1 MIVFLR
7 RCGKSSRG
15 RRRRI
20 VVVVVFVLMVVV
32 DTFVFFVSTVLVGG
46 ILTWTWLTTSRIV
59 LSCR

>member
-7 RCGKSSRG
+7 RYGKRDRG

-20 VVVVVFVLMVVV
+20 VVVVVFVLVVVV
-32 DTFVFFVSTVLVGG
+32 DTFVFFVSTVLVGR

-59 LSCR
+59 LGCR